1 MGTWCRLGPWLLNTF
16 SANKFAAKQI
26 ENKKKTNWRTCK
38 KWILFYYFSWIF
50 RFHCFLFV
58 FGLCIFLIFFVIW
71 YILYIHKHVR
81 LFLFLFYFEFANF
94 FFLVW
99 GWDRIWR
106 FSNRILTG
114 PWTWR
119 EYYTNAELKAL
130 QHLGNISA
138 RLGLPMQP
146 PGSEISDTWFN
157 SWSVVF
163 LFFIYGLFCFCLCLS
178 LLHFIF

>member
-1 MGTWCRLGPWLLNTF
+1 MNFILLFQSNF
-16 SANKFAAKQI
+16 SFS
-26 ENKKKTNWRTCK
+26 
-38 KWILFYYFSWIF
+38 LFPI
-50 RFHCFLFV
+50 CFWSV
-58 FGLCIFLIFFVIW
+58 YFLIFRDLI
-71 YILYIHKHVR
+71 YIHTHVR

-94 FFLVW
+94 FFLIW

-146 PGSEISDTWFN
+146 PDSEISDTWFN

-163 LFFIYGLFCFCLCLS
+163 LFFIYGLFFLYLFVS
-178 LLHFIF
+178 SPFHFLAAQKKNHRLI